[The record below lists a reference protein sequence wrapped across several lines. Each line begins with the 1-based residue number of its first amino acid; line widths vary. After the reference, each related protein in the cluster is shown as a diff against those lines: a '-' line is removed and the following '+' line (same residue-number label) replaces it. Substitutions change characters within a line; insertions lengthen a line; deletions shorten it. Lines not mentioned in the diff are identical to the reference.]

1 MLKISKRIAS
11 FTFGSSSPT
20 YKDVFTDPWFIDDD
34 DVVVA
39 GVGAGDAAALGFSFS
54 SFSFSFSFSGC
65 FDSVVEVGTLEVASD
80 VTGAGVSAGGFAV
93 AAGCVAAT
101 SDDMVSGNVSFFFRV
116 FWKAFLV
123 LVGGRDL
130 KGLRRPLGKREG

>member
-1 MLKISKRIAS
+1 MWKIVTWNNTCILGAPKKISEIYLVIVAIL
-11 FTFGSSSPT
+11 
-20 YKDVFTDPWFIDDD
+20 VVAVADDD

-101 SDDMVSGNVSFFFRV
+101 SDDMVSGNVSFFLGF
-116 FWKAFLV
+116 FGKLFLF
-123 LVGGRDL
+123 
-130 KGLRRPLGKREG
+130 

>member
-20 YKDVFTDPWFIDDD
+20 YKDVFTDPWFIDED

-54 SFSFSFSFSGC
+54 SFSFSFSGC

-101 SDDMVSGNVSFFFRV
+101 SDDMVSGNVSFFLGF
-116 FWKAFLV
+116 FGKLFLF
-123 LVGGRDL
+123 
-130 KGLRRPLGKREG
+130 